1 MSASPASFYEFGS
14 FCLDPSVPLL
24 LRDGE
29 PVQLPPKAVETLVV
43 LVAHGGRVV
52 SREELIEAVWPDTVV
67 EENNL
72 SVNVSLLRK
81 ALGEDEDGRKYI
93 ETISRRGYRF
103 TGQVRERPAEEL
115 ELIYTRHTR
124 SQMLVEESYEGDAQP
139 VAIES
144 TLALDATPEAA
155 LARKSDASLAVAT
168 QPRRKLLRWPVMLTL
183 AVVAVALTIGVIL
196 AMRAAQRTNVSAPGQ
211 KNETTSN
218 KAVGA
223 TAKSVAVLPI
233 KNLTGDEENT
243 YLADGLTESLMTELS
258 TVHGL
263 RVIAHNSSFA
273 FKDKEATL
281 CEVADRLGVTNLIE
295 GSVRRDGDTIRVE
308 TRLINAASGEVI
320 WLGSYERQLEEIIT
334 VQDGIACSVASELQE
349 NLCGQKDRVPPRY
362 AKNLKA
368 YRAYMKG
375 RFHWYRR
382 GYDPLI
388 KAIAA
393 FEEALQHDPTYALA
407 FVGLAETYVVL
418 EANNQVPPGTA
429 LPKAFANAEKALQ
442 LDPNLV
448 GAYTALGHANVIQHN
463 FAEADQL
470 FQKALAMNPNYATA
484 WHWRANEL
492 RVQGRYDEALVT
504 IKKAQELDPLSV
516 PINLTLG
523 DIYYS
528 MRQPERVLAQAQH
541 IFSFSPE
548 NTNGYLLLI
557 EGYELLGRYDEA
569 LSAASSAFPN
579 DAGIWKI
586 FVLARAGR
594 REEAMRLLAEVE
606 KSEEAVKGPFS
617 IGTAYALLNDKDQ
630 AFAWL
635 EKAYA
640 ARQAYL
646 MYLKCEPRLDS
657 LRSDPRYADLLKRM
671 NLAD

>member
-24 LRDGE
+24 MRDGE

-43 LVAHGGRVV
+43 LVAHGGRVI
-52 SREELIEAVWPDTVV
+52 SREELIEAVWPDTIV

-81 ALGEDEDGRKYI
+81 ALGEDEDGKKYI

-103 TGQVRERPAEEL
+103 TGQVRERPVEDL

-144 TLALDATPEAA
+144 TLALDSTPEAA
-155 LARKSDASLAVAT
+155 LARKSDTSLAVAT

-183 AVVAVALTIGVIL
+183 AVVAVALTISVIL
-196 AMRAAQRTNVSAPGQ
+196 AMRAARRTDASTPGQ
-211 KNETTSN
+211 KNETTTSN
-218 KAVGA
+218 KGGGA

-281 CEVADRLGVTNLIE
+281 REVAERLGVTNLIE
-295 GSVRRDGDTIRVE
+295 GSVRRDGNTIRVE
-308 TRLINAASGEVI
+308 TRLINAASGEVV
-320 WLGSYERQLEEIIT
+320 WLGSYERPLEDIIN

-388 KAIAA
+388 KAIAY
-393 FEEALQHDPTYALA
+393 FEEAIQHDPTYALA

-429 LPKAFANAEKALQ
+429 LPQAIANAEKALQ
-442 LDPNLV
+442 LDPNLA
-448 GAYTALGHANVIQHN
+448 GAYAALGHASVFQYK
-463 FAEADQL
+463 FAEADKF
-470 FQKALAMNPNYATA
+470 FQQAVTVNPNYATA

-492 RVQGRYDEALVT
+492 RIQGRYDEALIS

-548 NTNGYLLLI
+548 NGNGHILLM
-557 EGYELLGRYDEA
+557 EGYDLLGRFDEA
-569 LSAASSAFPN
+569 LAAARDGRP
-579 DAGIWKI
+579 WKI
-586 FVLARAGR
+586 AILARAGR
-594 REEAMRLLAEVE
+594 REEALRLLAE
-606 KSEEAVKGPFS
+606 EEQS
-617 IGTAYALLNDKDQ
+617 TAPTRFHNVAMGYALLNDKDQ
-630 AFAWL
+630 AFAWW

-640 ARQAYL
+640 ARLPIILYI
-646 MYLKCEPRLDS
+646 KSEPRLDS
-657 LRSDPRYADLLKRM
+657 LRSDPRYTDLLKRM